1 MQPQIIDPLEVDSLP
16 SDPRVMALRLLGMT
30 AAEMKDIDRNITGGS
45 NNISGLKLNVDKLVN
60 EFNQVLAP
68 APVQA
73 MAPTINTQPYPQLAV
88 QSIQPQQV
96 AFTPTVPQS
105 PNDPNQLEFDFY
117 KKITPEDL
125 HLELKNINRNIK
137 NLEDKLNLI
146 LKNLDTKKN

>member
-1 MQPQIIDPLEVDSLP
+1 MQPQIIDPLEVESLP

-45 NNISGLKLNVDKLVN
+45 NNISGLRLNVDKLVN
-60 EFNQVLAP
+60 EFNNVLAP
-68 APVQA
+68 VPTAAPVFD
-73 MAPTINTQPYPQLAV
+73 TQPLPQLNV

-96 AFTPTVPQS
+96 VVTPTVPQS

-117 KKITPEDL
+117 KKIAPEDI